1 MDGQLAVAI
10 PSRAGHGDVRRNN
23 LEVVLRH
30 LSMVGTDSRASIAA
44 RTGLTP
50 STVSRLVGEL
60 MDLGLVREAG
70 ADGDLPPR
78 RPPGRPATLLKLDG
92 RHVLALGAEI
102 NVDYIAVLGNDL
114 AGRKLHETRR
124 PFDAV
129 SAGPERSA
137 EALASLCGQVTA
149 SVTAAASA
157 VPVTVAG
164 LTVAVP
170 GLVDVASGVV
180 TEAPNLHWAGFP
192 LAAALAALPGTAGVP
207 VSIGNDANLGALAE
221 YRVGS
226 HAGVGDLIYVTGEVG
241 IGGGV
246 IAGGRP
252 LLGSHGHGGE
262 IGHMNLDPAGPRC
275 GCGRRG
281 CWEALIGLGALL
293 RATSSGDAALPARVS
308 SPEAKVADV
317 ASRARAGEHAV
328 LAALAELGHW
338 IGAGAANLVNLF
350 DPQAIILGGYF
361 RQIAEWIL
369 PPATKSLHAGVL
381 APGASGC
388 ELTTSALGFTAA
400 TRGGALRVID
410 QVLTDPTRLPAA
422 HPDRSAGRVG
432 SLGRSGEGGNDQL

>member
-1 MDGQLAVAI
+1 MDGRLVLPI
-10 PSRAGHGDVRRNN
+10 PSRAGHRDVRRNN

-30 LSMVGTDSRASIAA
+30 LSAVGTDSRASIAA

-50 STVSRLVGEL
+50 STVSRLVAEL
-60 MDLGLVREAG
+60 IGLGLVREAR
-70 ADGDLPPR
+70 ADGDGSPR
-78 RPPGRPATLLKLDG
+78 RPPGRPGISLELDG

-102 NVDYIAVLGNDL
+102 NVDYIAVLGNDF

-137 EALASLCGQVTA
+137 AALASLCGQATA
-149 SVTAAASA
+149 AVTAAAGA
-157 VPVTVAG
+157 APVAVAG

-170 GLVDVASGVV
+170 GLVDVASGMVA
-180 TEAPNLHWAGFP
+180 EAPNLHWAGFP
-192 LAAALAALPGTAGVP
+192 LAAALAEEPGTAGVP

-221 YRVGS
+221 YRIGS
-226 HAGVGDLIYVTGEVG
+226 HAGVQDLIYVTGEVG

-246 IAGGRP
+246 IADGRP
-252 LLGSHGHGGE
+252 LLGLHGHGGE

-293 RATSSGDAALPARVS
+293 RATGSGGAALPVRVS
-308 SPEAKVADV
+308 SPEAKVAEV
-317 ASRARAGEHAV
+317 ATRARGGEPGV

-338 IGAGAANLVNLF
+338 VGAGAANLVNLF

-369 PPATKSLHAGVL
+369 PPAAKALRAGVL
-381 APGASGC
+381 APGAGGC

-400 TRGGALRVID
+400 ARGGALRVID
-410 QVLTDPTRLPAA
+410 QVLADPARLTSS
-422 HPDRSAGRVG
+422 HRNR
-432 SLGRSGEGGNDQL
+432 

>member
-1 MDGQLAVAI
+1 MDGQLAMAI

-30 LSMVGTDSRASIAA
+30 LSAVRADSRASIAA

-60 MDLGLVREAG
+60 MELGLVREAG
-70 ADGDLPPR
+70 ADGDLTR
-78 RPPGRPATLLKLDG
+78 RTPGRPATLLELDG
-92 RHVLALGAEI
+92 RQVLALGAEI
-102 NVDYIAVLGNDL
+102 NVDYLAVLGNDL
-114 AGRKLHETRR
+114 AGRKLHEAQQ

-129 SAGPERSA
+129 GAGPERSA

-149 SVTAAASA
+149 SVTAEAGAA
-157 VPVTVAG
+157 PVTVAG

-226 HAGVGDLIYVTGEVG
+226 HAGVRDLIYVTGEVG

-262 IGHMNLDPAGPRC
+262 IGHMNLSPAGPRC

-293 RATSSGDAALPARVS
+293 RAISSGDAALSARS
-308 SPEAKVADV
+308 SPEAKAADV
-317 ASRARAGEHAV
+317 AARARTGEHAV

-369 PPATKSLHAGVL
+369 PPATKALHAGVL
-381 APGASGC
+381 APSASGC

-410 QVLTDPTRLPAA
+410 QVLTDPARLPGS
-422 HPDRSAGRVG
+422 HPATTE
-432 SLGRSGEGGNDQL
+432 LG

>member
-10 PSRAGHGDVRRNN
+10 PARVGHGDVRRNN

-30 LSMVGTDSRASIAA
+30 LSAVGAGSRADIAA

-50 STVSRLVGEL
+50 STVSRLVAEL

-70 ADGDLPPR
+70 ADGDLPAR
-78 RPPGRPATLLKLDG
+78 RSPGRPGTLLELDG

-114 AGRKLHETRR
+114 AGRTLNETRQ

-129 SAGPERSA
+129 SEGPQRCA
-137 EALASLCGQVTA
+137 EALASLCGQ
-149 SVTAAASA
+149 AAAA
-157 VPVTVAG
+157 FAATAPVVAG

-180 TEAPNLHWAGFP
+180 TQAPNLHWAGFP
-192 LAAALAALPGTAGVP
+192 LAAALAAQPGTAGVA

-226 HAGVGDLIYVTGEVG
+226 HAGIGDLIYVTGEVG

-246 IAGGRP
+246 IAAGRP
-252 LLGSHGHGGE
+252 LQGSHGHGGE
-262 IGHMNLDPAGPRC
+262 IGHMKLDPAGPWC

-293 RATSSGDAALPARVS
+293 RAIGSGDPGLSGRIS

-317 ASRARAGEHAV
+317 ADRARAGEHAA
-328 LAALAELGHW
+328 LAALAEVGYW
-338 IGAGAANLVNLF
+338 IGIGAANLVNLF
-350 DPQAIILGGYF
+350 DPDAIILGGYF
-361 RQIAEWIL
+361 PQIAEWIL
-369 PPATKSLHAGVL
+369 PPATKALHAGVL
-381 APGASGC
+381 APDAGGC

-400 TRGGALRVID
+400 ARGGALRVID
-410 QVLTDPTRLPAA
+410 QVLADPARLA
-422 HPDRSAGRVG
+422 
-432 SLGRSGEGGNDQL
+432 RSGRTR